1 MLAILFGARK
11 GRPEESEPI
20 GREIALMKLNERR
33 VVIRG
38 AGDLA
43 SAVGWRLRMAGFG
56 VVMTEVARP
65 LAVRRRVSFCEAV
78 WDGSAE
84 VEGVQAIRIQGPE
97 EARAAMERGTV
108 PVLVDPDLAGLPALA
123 PDVLVDATLAKK
135 NLGTRMDMAAL
146 VVGVGPGF
154 CAGRDVHMVVESN
167 RGHHLGRV
175 LTRGEAA
182 PDTGV
187 PGVIA
192 GYAAERVLRAPADGR
207 FEAGIELG
215 DMVSAGQEVATVG
228 GASLRTEIDGIVR
241 GLIRPG
247 SPVVRGMK
255 VGDVDPRGDR
265 SCLETVSDKGLAV
278 AGGVLEAI
286 CRVFNR

>member
-1 MLAILFGARK
+1 
-11 GRPEESEPI
+11 
-20 GREIALMKLNERR
+20 MKLYERR

-97 EARAAMERGTV
+97 EARGVIERGAV

-123 PDVLVDATLAKK
+123 PDVLVDATLAKR
-135 NLGTRMDMAAL
+135 NLGIRMDMAAL

-154 CAGRDVHMVVESN
+154 CAGRDVHMVVESK

-192 GYAAERVLRAPADGR
+192 GYASERVLRAPADGL
-207 FEAGIELG
+207 FEPGVELG
-215 DMVSAGQEVATVG
+215 DMVSAGQEVAVVG
-228 GASLRTEIDGIVR
+228 GASLRTEIAGVVR

-247 SPVVRGMK
+247 SAVARGMK

-265 SCLETVSDKGLAV
+265 SYLETVSDKGLAV

>member
-1 MLAILFGARK
+1 
-11 GRPEESEPI
+11 
-20 GREIALMKLNERR
+20 MKLNERR
-33 VVIRG
+33 VVVRG

-43 SAVGWRLRMAGFG
+43 SAVGWRLHTAGFG
-56 VVMTEVARP
+56 VVMTEVERP

-84 VEGVQAIRIQGPE
+84 VDGVRATRIRGPG
-97 EARAAMERGTV
+97 EARAAIEGGAV
-108 PVLVDPDLAGLPALA
+108 PVLVDPDLAGLPALG
-123 PDVLVDATLAKK
+123 PDVLVDATLAKR

-154 CAGRDVHMVVESN
+154 RAGRDVHMVVESK
-167 RGHHLGRV
+167 RGHNLGRV

-187 PGVIA
+187 PGVVA
-192 GYAAERVLRAPADGR
+192 GYAAERVLRAPADGV
-207 FEAGIELG
+207 FEARVELG
-215 DMVSAGQEVATVG
+215 DAVSAGQEVAVVG
-228 GASLRTEIDGIVR
+228 GAALRTEIDGVVR

-247 SPVVRGMK
+247 MAVVRGMK

-265 SCLETVSDKGLAV
+265 SYVGTVSDKGLAV

-286 CRVFNR
+286 LRVFNR

>member
-1 MLAILFGARK
+1 
-11 GRPEESEPI
+11 
-20 GREIALMKLNERR
+20 MKLNERR
-33 VVIRG
+33 IVIRG

-43 SAVGWRLRMAGFG
+43 SAVGWRLRTAGFG
-56 VVMTEVARP
+56 VTMTEVERP

-84 VEGVQAIRIQGPE
+84 VEGVKAVRIQRPE
-97 EARAAMERGTV
+97 EARDAMERGTV
-108 PVLVDPDLAGLPALA
+108 PVLVDPELTGLSVLD

-135 NLGTRMDMAAL
+135 NLGVRMDLAPL

-154 CAGRDVHMVVESN
+154 FAGRDVHMVIESK
-167 RGHHLGRV
+167 RGHFLGRV

-187 PGVIA
+187 PGVVA
-192 GYAAERVLRAPADGR
+192 GYASERVLRAPADGV
-207 FEAGIELG
+207 FEARVELG
-215 DMVSAGQEVATVG
+215 DAVSAGQEVAVVG
-228 GASLRTEIDGIVR
+228 GVSLRAEIEGILR

-247 SPVVRGMK
+247 IVVVRGTK

-265 SCLETVSDKGLAV
+265 SYVDTVSDKGLAV

-286 CRVFNR
+286 CRVFNG